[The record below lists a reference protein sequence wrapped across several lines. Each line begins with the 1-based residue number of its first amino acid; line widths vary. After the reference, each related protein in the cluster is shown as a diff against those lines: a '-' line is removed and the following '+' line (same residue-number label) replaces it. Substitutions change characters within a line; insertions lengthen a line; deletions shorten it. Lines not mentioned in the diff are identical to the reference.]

1 VSVAELE
8 IEERAGALRITLGRP
23 PVNVLDIPTLRA
35 LHEALQ
41 PLGARPDLKALV
53 LRSRLDGV
61 FSAGMDVA
69 DHGRERVAGML
80 EAVHAVFRLLDTLPQ
95 VTLAAVDGRCLGGGC
110 ELAAFC
116 DFVLAT
122 PRSSFGFPEIAVG
135 CFPPVAVALL
145 PPTLGRAAA
154 ELILTGDAVDAEE
167 AARIGLVSRVVDDLD
182 GALEALLGRLT
193 RHSGAVLARARRAL
207 RQGGHGDFGEAL
219 ARMERIYLE
228 DLLSTEDVDEGVR
241 AFLEK
246 RPPRWRDR

>member
-1 VSVAELE
+1 VPELE
-8 IEERAGALRITLGRP
+8 IAERGGALRVALSRP
-23 PVNVLDIPTLRA
+23 PANVLDVATLRR

-41 PLGARPDLKALV
+41 PLITRHDLKALV
-53 LRSRLDGV
+53 LASALPGT

-69 DHGRERVAGML
+69 DHQRDRAPEML
-80 EAVHAVFRLLDTLPQ
+80 EAVHAVFGLLETLPQ
-95 VTLAAVDGRCLGGGC
+95 VTVAAVDGRCLGGGC

-116 DFVLAT
+116 DFLLAT
-122 PRSSFGFPEIAVG
+122 PRATFGLPEIGLG

-145 PPTLGRAAA
+145 PGLIGRGAAR
-154 ELILTGDAVDAEE
+154 LVLTGDPVDAAEAARLGLVSEVADDLEVAVDA
-167 AARIGLVSRVVDDLD
+167 
-182 GALEALLGRLT
+182 LLARLT

-207 RQGGHGDFGEAL
+207 RQGTHGDFGEVL

-228 DLLSTEDVDEGVR
+228 DLLSTEDADEGIR